1 MAAEKHDHTAV
12 PLCECDEV
20 HHDVVRERLKRLP
33 EEETLYSLADFF
45 KVFGDPTRLN
55 ILFALDDGPT
65 CGCDLAAALGM
76 TKAAVSYQLKIL
88 RQNDLVR
95 HRKQGRN
102 VVYELSDDHVKDII
116 EKALE
121 HLKEEL

>member
-1 MAAEKHDHTAV
+1 MRRDEDTLA
-12 PLCECDEV
+12 PLCECEEV
-20 HHDVVRERLKRLP
+20 HSDVVERTRTTLP
-33 EEETLYSLADFF
+33 DEDVIYGLSDFF

-55 ILFALDDGPT
+55 ILFALDAGPM
-65 CGCDLAAALGM
+65 CGCDLSGALGM

-102 VVYELSDDHVKDII
+102 VLYELSDDHVRDII

-121 HLKEEL
+121 HIKE

>member
-1 MAAEKHDHTAV
+1 MKHDHEATA
-12 PLCECDEV
+12 PLCECEEV
-20 HHDVVRERLKRLP
+20 HEEVVATARAALP
-33 EEETLYSLADFF
+33 EEEILYGLSDFF

-55 ILFALDDGPT
+55 ILFALDRGPM
-65 CGCDLAAALGM
+65 CGCDLASALGM

-102 VVYELSDDHVKDII
+102 VLYELSDDHVRDII

-121 HLKEEL
+121 HIKE

>member
-1 MAAEKHDHTAV
+1 MRAA
-12 PLCECDEV
+12 
-20 HHDVVRERLKRLP
+20 LP
-33 EEETLYSLADFF
+33 EEDILYGLSDFF

-55 ILFALDDGPT
+55 ILFALDRGPM
-65 CGCDLAAALGM
+65 CGCDLASALGM

-102 VVYELSDDHVKDII
+102 VLYELSDDHVRDII

-121 HLKEEL
+121 HIKE

>member
-1 MAAEKHDHTAV
+1 MKKHTHPAAV
-12 PLCECDEV
+12 PLCECEEV
-20 HHDVVRERLKRLP
+20 HAEIVAEKRKHLP
-33 EEETLYSLADFF
+33 NDEMLYSLSDFF
-45 KVFGDPTRLN
+45 KVFGDPTRLS

-95 HRKQGRN
+95 HKKHGRN

-121 HLKEEL
+121 HLAE

>member
-1 MAAEKHDHTAV
+1 MKKDREISV
-12 PLCECDEV
+12 PLCECEEI
-20 HHDVVRERLKRLP
+20 HGDVVARGRAALP
-33 EEETLYSLADFF
+33 ADDVIYGLSDFF

-55 ILFALDDGPT
+55 ILFALEGGPM
-65 CGCDLAAALGM
+65 CGCDLSGALGM

-95 HRKQGRN
+95 PRKQGRN
-102 VVYELSDDHVKDII
+102 VLYELSDDHVRDII

-121 HLKEEL
+121 HIKE